1 MNEGERE
8 ELKRKL
14 REKFEVQLD
23 VMADEAEKFRG
34 RPGAVTFRNMEKKVN
49 AVLDGIGDEISAE
62 LFAETH
68 GEPDIQA
75 GAANDSKK
83 NTGCT
88 TGGGKPQ
95 FSSSTEKP

>member
-1 MNEGERE
+1 MNEAERE

-14 REKFEVQLD
+14 RGKFEAQLD
-23 VMADEAEKFRG
+23 VMADEAEKFRR
-34 RPGAVTFRNMEKKVN
+34 RPGAVTFRNMEKNVN

-68 GEPDIQA
+68 GDPDIQA
-75 GAANDSKK
+75 GAAGASKK

-88 TGGGKPQ
+88 TGERKPQ
-95 FSSSTEKP
+95 SSSSTGKP

>member
-14 REKFEVQLD
+14 REKFEAQLD

-34 RPGAVTFRNMEKKVN
+34 RPGAVTFRNMEKRVN

-68 GEPDIQA
+68 GNPDIQA

-88 TGGGKPQ
+88 TGAGKPQ
-95 FSSSTEKP
+95 SSSSTEKP